1 MDKAG
6 PNVMGLFFC
15 VWLASESHFWLAL
28 FFSLSQLSLSTA
40 YFAIRYVLFL
50 QQGSHGRAQG
60 QFLCKGLY
68 LQTIV
73 DLNIVRTIGI
83 IRATAEGMTTK
94 GGGKAQ

>member
-50 QQGSHGRAQG
+50 QQGSHGRA
-60 QFLCKGLY
+60 
-68 LQTIV
+68 
-73 DLNIVRTIGI
+73 
-83 IRATAEGMTTK
+83 
-94 GGGKAQ
+94 